1 MRLVNICWVCILIK
15 LIKRKILNNISK
27 FTSYIAGP
35 VISIILALVTGG
47 IMIALTGQDPLLVYS
62 IMFADTLGNSY
73 GIGQVLFK
81 ATPLIFTGLSIAF
94 AFRAG
99 LFNIGAEGQMTVGAF
114 AAAWAGFTFV
124 NLPWIILI
132 PLSAA
137 AGFAAGALWG
147 GIAGILKAKYGSHE
161 VINTIM
167 LNFIA
172 LAITSYL
179 VNNVYL
185 VPATIHTPEISP
197 NAVLLRFDSLTGI
210 FKGSPFNTS
219 FVLAIA
225 ACIMVYV
232 LINKTRFGYGIK
244 TYGYSPNAAEYAR
257 MNTKKILTSAMA
269 IAGGIAGLAGMNFVN
284 GYKHYFELGFS
295 ENAGYVGIAVA
306 LIARN
311 NPFAIIIV
319 SIFFGILDYGGLTV
333 NTMVPKEIVT
343 ILQGLI
349 ILFIISIT
357 KISEKFI
364 NQRKINRAQ
373 AD

>member
-225 ACIMVYV
+225 ACIIVYV
-232 LINKTRFGYGIK
+232 LINKTRFGYRIK
-244 TYGYSPNAAEYAR
+244 TYGHSPNAAEYAR
-257 MNTKKILTSAMA
+257 MKIKKDTDIC
-269 IAGGIAGLAGMNFVN
+269 N
-284 GYKHYFELGFS
+284 GYCRRHCRPGRYEFCER
-295 ENAGYVGIAVA
+295 VQ
-306 LIARN
+306 
-311 NPFAIIIV
+311 
-319 SIFFGILDYGGLTV
+319 T
-333 NTMVPKEIVT
+333 
-343 ILQGLI
+343 
-349 ILFIISIT
+349 LF
-357 KISEKFI
+357 
-364 NQRKINRAQ
+364 
-373 AD
+373 